1 MPSFLWQ
8 NFLIDSKAKTKIRD
22 LVLAYKEKNDLKY
35 CVEIGPGKGAITK
48 LIQPIFADDFWAIEK
63 DETFQDILEELINPE
78 HIIRSDVLLLEK
90 RTLPPIALNK
100 TLLYGSLPY
109 YITSPI
115 ISKFLLDPQFGI
127 PVGIFIVQKE
137 FAEKVATEAKK
148 KSYLRWL
155 LNYSHTVQYHKTIS
169 AKGFSPAPKVDSAI
183 ISVSKTSAQD
193 INYEHM
199 LVVLDMI
206 SGFKRKTLGKIIKM
220 LEDNKKISS
229 GSKQAD
235 VDPKL
240 KVIFPKR
247 LEEISREEM
256 NILTQYIYSSILDTK
271 LWTPKK

>member
-1 MPSFLWQ
+1 M
-8 NFLIDSKAKTKIRD
+8 
-22 LVLAYKEKNDLKY
+22 
-35 CVEIGPGKGAITK
+35 EIGPGKGAITK
-48 LIQPIFADDFWAIEK
+48 LIQPIFAENFRAIEK
-63 DETFQDILEELINPE
+63 DETFQDILEELVNPE

-90 RTLPPIALNK
+90 ETLPAIALDK

-115 ISKFLLDPQFGI
+115 ISKFLLNPSFWI

-137 FAEKVATEAKK
+137 FAQKVATEAKK

-155 LNYSHTVQYHKTIS
+155 LNYSHTVQYNKTIS

-183 ISVSKTSAQD
+183 ISIIKGATQN

-199 LVVLDMI
+199 LVVLDLI

-229 GSKQAD
+229 WSKEANID
-235 VDPKL
+235 VNL
-240 KVIFPKR
+240 KAIFPKR
-247 LEEISREEM
+247 LEEISRDEM
-256 NILTQYIYSSILDTK
+256 NILTQYIYSSILNSK
-271 LWTPKK
+271 ISAWKK